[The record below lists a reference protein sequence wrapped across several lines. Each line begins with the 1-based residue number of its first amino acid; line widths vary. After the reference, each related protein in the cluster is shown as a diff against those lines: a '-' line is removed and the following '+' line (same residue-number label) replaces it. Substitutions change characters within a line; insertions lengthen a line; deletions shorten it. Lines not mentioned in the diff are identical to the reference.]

1 VEKSVILEITVSPSV
16 RGTHLLEAELEAGM
30 TAERTMNILIVDDY
44 SSMLRLLRNLLQQ
57 LGFTNVFD
65 ATDGEKA
72 LEIMRENDVGLVISD
87 WNMEPMNG
95 FQLLREMRAD
105 SGLKDIPFIM
115 VTAEGS
121 SSNVIAAKD
130 AGVTNFI
137 VKPFNAE
144 TLRSK
149 MVSIF
154 GEF

>member
-1 VEKSVILEITVSPSV
+1 
-16 RGTHLLEAELEAGM
+16 M